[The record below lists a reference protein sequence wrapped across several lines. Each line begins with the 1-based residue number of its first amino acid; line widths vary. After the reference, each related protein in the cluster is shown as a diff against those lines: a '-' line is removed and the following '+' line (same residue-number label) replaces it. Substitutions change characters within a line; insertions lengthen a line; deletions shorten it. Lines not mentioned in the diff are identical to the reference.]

1 MSASE
6 LLNAVLQLPIE
17 DRRELIQKAA
27 ESIEMGDE
35 FDPDFDLPNE
45 VLKTLEQRIDDLDS
59 GAVQPVDAMEV
70 LARARS
76 RFQESRRS

>member
-17 DRRELIQKAA
+17 DRRELIQKAS
-27 ESIEMGDE
+27 ESIETEDE
-35 FDPDFDLPNE
+35 FDPEFDLSND
-45 VLKTLEQRIDDLDS
+45 VLETLEQRIDDLDS
-59 GAVQPVDAMEV
+59 GAVQPVDAMEA

-76 RFQESRRS
+76 RFQKARRS

>member
-1 MSASE
+1 MSATE

-27 ESIEMGDE
+27 ESMEAEDK
-35 FDPDFDLPNE
+35 FDPDFDLSSE
-45 VLKTLEQRIDDLDS
+45 ALKTLEQRIDDLDS

-76 RFQESRRS
+76 RFLESRRS